1 MSRCPSQSPGST
13 PISESPSGP
22 RVRRLLPQPP
32 GGLAAEEIHA
42 DLAFPEPPP
51 DRPYTAIN
59 MVSTTDG
66 KVIAGGRAGG
76 IGSRV
81 DRLVMRLLRS
91 RTDAVMV
98 GAGTIRSEKINLGL
112 PADLRG
118 SVKRSDHLGVILS
131 ASGEIP
137 LDNLIQNED
146 ERLLFITSG
155 CVGEEAVERLSLRGE
170 VRPDLSGEPG
180 DHGRALQLLRSEFG
194 VDRLLVEGG
203 PSLNHALIRDG
214 LADELFLTFAPK
226 LAGGAPSGG
235 QPSTMLHG
243 EEFAPLRNMR
253 LLSLYEA
260 DSELYMRYALN

>member
-1 MSRCPSQSPGST
+1 
-13 PISESPSGP
+13 
-22 RVRRLLPQPP
+22 
-32 GGLAAEEIHA
+32 
-42 DLAFPEPPP
+42 
-51 DRPYTAIN
+51 

-66 KVIAGGRAGG
+66 KVTAGGRAGG

-98 GAGTIRSEKINLGL
+98 GAGTVRSEKINLGL
-112 PADLRG
+112 PSDLRG
-118 SVKRSDHLGVILS
+118 SVQRADYLGVVLS

-137 LDNLIQNED
+137 LEHLTVNED
-146 ERLLFITSG
+146 ERLLFLTSGSASEKTITS
-155 CVGEEAVERLSLRGE
+155 LSRRGE

-180 DHGRALQLLRSEFG
+180 DHRRALEILRSEYG
-194 VDRLLVEGG
+194 VERLLVEGG

-226 LAGGAPSGG
+226 LAGGAHPGE
-235 QPSTMLHG
+235 QPSTILHG
-243 EEFAPLRNMR
+243 EEIDPPRNMR

-260 DSELYMRYALN
+260 GSELYMRYALNQS